1 MNLGPNLSYPT
12 NSLRRESDLPRH
24 REVALLPP
32 RQKHCIINSGLR
44 TEASRKPPTAGL
56 SGLSQ
61 PELSDSRN
69 GIVYDARM
77 ATDKKSNAKF
87 ARIRFLVSVV
97 LSSPAVVFA
106 YTPLSIVLTVAGIA
120 VPFATGRFIDSLVGG
135 MSPVAPFVLLATPLV
150 TRAVMTPVLQRL
162 VLSCA
167 RKVELNLQWH
177 VLVAVMDFPPS
188 ELYSL
193 ADGTLVAKLTRD
205 AYAVGGF
212 VSGLYPRLLAAIVTM
227 ASAGFALHSRAPAL
241 GISFVAFIPLCIAL
255 FLPFA
260 RRFAASSHAVRKRS
274 DGAFAVLFDFFHSL
288 PFLQTLAA
296 GHRFAGS
303 PRESLADLNHGNCAM
318 DRLTV
323 AFGALLGAIL
333 IIGEVTV
340 LGIAGMLAAKGAIPV
355 GDVVVYQMLFLAAM
369 QSVQGIVSLLPET
382 ATLREGIDSLRE
394 ILNREPPRWWGHRL
408 DSIESIEF
416 RNVTFAYPGADAR
429 PVIKDFSN
437 TFRAGR
443 VVALV
448 GDNGSGKTT
457 LLKLATAALKP
468 QSGEILVNGQRVE
481 TFDAYAFRR
490 SLGIV
495 FQDSLL
501 VSGTVRDNITLRDS
515 AVTDKDIAE
524 ATAQSGLNKVI
535 RRLPD
540 GLDTRVGLD
549 GQSLSGGEMQRLAIA
564 RALIRKPSILVL
576 DEVTNHLDVE
586 ARSSFGKLLRQ
597 LPSGRIVLVVSH
609 DPALIDLC
617 DEKIFCQIPENLSY
631 TSA

>member
-1 MNLGPNLSYPT
+1 
-12 NSLRRESDLPRH
+12 
-24 REVALLPP
+24 
-32 RQKHCIINSGLR
+32 
-44 TEASRKPPTAGL
+44 
-56 SGLSQ
+56 
-61 PELSDSRN
+61 
-69 GIVYDARM
+69 M

-87 ARIRFLVSVV
+87 ARMRFLVSVV

-106 YTPLSIVLTVAGIA
+106 YSPLLIALTVAGIA

-135 MSPVAPFVLLATPLV
+135 MSPVVPFVLLATLLV
-150 TRAVMTPVLQRL
+150 ARAVMTPVLQRL

-177 VLVAVMDFPPS
+177 VLAAVMDFPPS

-212 VSGLYPRLLAAIVTM
+212 VSGLYPRLLAAVVTM

-241 GISFVAFIPLCIAL
+241 GLSFVAFIPLCIAL
-255 FLPFA
+255 FVPFA
-260 RRFAASSHAVRKRS
+260 RRFATNSHAVRKRS

-296 GHRFAGS
+296 GHRFADT
-303 PRESLADLNHGNCAM
+303 PRESLAALNHGNCAM

-333 IIGEVTV
+333 VVGEVAV
-340 LGIAGMLAAKGAIPV
+340 LGIAGMLAAQGAIPV

-382 ATLREGIDSLRE
+382 ATLCEGIDSLGE
-394 ILNREPPRWWGHRL
+394 ILNRAPPMLWGDRL

-457 LLKLATAALKP
+457 LLKLATAALEP
-468 QSGEILVNGQRVE
+468 QSGEILVNGQRME
-481 TFDAYAFRR
+481 TLDAYAFRS

-515 AVTDKDIAE
+515 AFTDKDIAE
-524 ATAQSGLNKVI
+524 ATAQSGLDEVI

-540 GLDTRVGLD
+540 GLDTRIGLD

-576 DEVTNHLDVE
+576 DEVTNHLDV
-586 ARSSFGKLLRQ
+586 ATCSSFGKLLRQ
-597 LPSGRIVLVVSH
+597 LASGRIVLVVSH
-609 DPALIDLC
+609 DPALIGLC
-617 DEKIFCQIPENLSY
+617 DEKIFCQIPEEPSY
-631 TSA
+631 KSA

>member
-1 MNLGPNLSYPT
+1 
-12 NSLRRESDLPRH
+12 
-24 REVALLPP
+24 
-32 RQKHCIINSGLR
+32 
-44 TEASRKPPTAGL
+44 
-56 SGLSQ
+56 
-61 PELSDSRN
+61 
-69 GIVYDARM
+69 M
-77 ATDKKSNAKF
+77 ATDKKRNAKF
-87 ARIRFLVSVV
+87 ARMRFLASVV
-97 LSSPAVVFA
+97 LSSPAVIFV
-106 YTPLSIVLTVAGIA
+106 YSPLLIVLTAAGIA

-135 MSPVAPFVLLATPLV
+135 MSPVVPFVLLATLLV
-150 TRAVMTPVLQRL
+150 ARAVMTPVLQRL

-167 RKVELNLQWH
+167 RKVEQILQWH
-177 VLVAVMDFPPS
+177 VLAAVMDFPPP

-193 ADGTLVAKLTRD
+193 ADGALVAKLTRD

-212 VSGLYPRLLAAIVTM
+212 VSGLYPRLLAAVVTM

-241 GISFVAFIPLCIAL
+241 GLSFVAFIPLCIVL
-255 FLPFA
+255 FVPFA
-260 RRFAASSHAVRKRS
+260 RRFATNSHAVRKRS

-296 GHRFAGS
+296 GHRFADS
-303 PRESLADLNHGNCAM
+303 PRESLAALNHGNCAL

-323 AFGALLGAIL
+323 AFGALLGAL
-333 IIGEVTV
+333 LVVGEVTV
-340 LGIAGMLAAKGAIPV
+340 LGIAGMLAAKGSIPV

-382 ATLREGIDSLRE
+382 ATLREGIDSLGE
-394 ILNREPPRWWGHRL
+394 ILNRAPPMFWGHRL

-416 RNVTFAYPGADAR
+416 RNVTFAYPGSDAR
-429 PVIKDFSN
+429 PVIKDFSD

-457 LLKLATAALKP
+457 LLKLATAALEP
-468 QSGEILVNGQRVE
+468 QSGEILVNGQRME
-481 TFDAYAFRR
+481 TLDAYAFRS

-515 AVTDKDIAE
+515 AFTDKDIAE
-524 ATAQSGLNKVI
+524 ATVQSGLDEVI
-535 RRLPD
+535 RRMPN

-564 RALIRKPSILVL
+564 RSLIRKPSVLVL
-576 DEVTNHLDVE
+576 DEVTNHLDAN
-586 ARSSFGKLLRQ
+586 ARETFGKLLRQ
-597 LPSGRIVLVVSH
+597 LAPGRIVVIVSH
-609 DPALIDLC
+609 DPALTELC
-617 DEKIFCQIPENLSY
+617 DEKIFCQIPEEPSY